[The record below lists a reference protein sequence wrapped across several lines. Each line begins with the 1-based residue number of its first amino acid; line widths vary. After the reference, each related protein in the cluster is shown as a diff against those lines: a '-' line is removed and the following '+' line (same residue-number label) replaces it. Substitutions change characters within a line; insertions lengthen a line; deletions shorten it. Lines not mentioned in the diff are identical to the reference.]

1 LRFKPNKWARALAG
15 SVALLLALTFTAPPA
30 FGAEVKAPTPPKAAP
45 KSLAAATEAKL
56 ASLDTSEAVTIAPAQ
71 AAATT
76 VDEPSSFF
84 KSPKGVAAV
93 VGIVAVTAFVF
104 YKRSNDRDKVLS
116 PVR

>member
-1 LRFKPNKWARALAG
+1 MIPERWARALAG
-15 SVALLLALTFTAPPA
+15 SVALVLALSFTAPPA
-30 FGAEVKAPTPPKAAP
+30 FGAEVKVPTPPQAQ

-56 ASLDTSEAVTIAPAQ
+56 ASLDLAEAVTVAPAQ
-71 AAATT
+71 AAGTT
-76 VDEPSSFF
+76 VDQPGSFF
-84 KSPKGVAAV
+84 KSPKGVAAL

>member
-1 LRFKPNKWARALAG
+1 LRFKPNRWARALAG

-30 FGAEVKAPTPPKAAP
+30 FGAEVNTPTPPQAAP
-45 KSLAAATEAKL
+45 KSLAAAAEAKL
-56 ASLDTSEAVTIAPAQ
+56 ASLDTSEAVTVAPAQ

-76 VDEPSSFF
+76 VDQSGSFF
-84 KSPKGVAAV
+84 KSPKGVAAL
-93 VGIVAVTAFVF
+93 VGIVAATALVF